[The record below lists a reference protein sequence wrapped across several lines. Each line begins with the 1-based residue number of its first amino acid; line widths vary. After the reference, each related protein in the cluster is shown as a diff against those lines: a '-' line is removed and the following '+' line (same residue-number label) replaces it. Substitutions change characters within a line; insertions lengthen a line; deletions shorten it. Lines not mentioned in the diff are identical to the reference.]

1 MATRKK
7 IVLRRQRR
15 SAVNRRKRQ
24 TGKRIYRRKV
34 MRGGEE
40 NQITYGDLKKLLNY
54 KLPPFGVEIPFF
66 TPIFTSVKAD
76 LKTKANIDI
85 DTLDENTPITIDT
98 LSKQILPV
106 FQDKIIEKLPEA
118 KKQEVKTLLDQLF
131 GLLTTP
137 PETSEEMTGK
147 LNVLIKQ
154 IVKLIPTPTLIP
166 IPSSIITLASNIIV
180 PKLVKVVFA
189 AKTVTTTGEQSS
201 SSASGGDTAASPA
214 AAQPVDLS

>member
-54 KLPPFGVEIPFF
+54 KPLGMDIPFF
-66 TPIFTSVKAD
+66 TPIFTNVKEQ
-76 LKTKANIDI
+76 LIKMGINI

-118 KKQEVKTLLDQLF
+118 KKEEVKTLLDQLF

-137 PETSEEMTGK
+137 PETSKEMTDK
-147 LNVLIKQ
+147 LNVLIEQ
-154 IVKLIPTPTLIP
+154 IVKLIPTPIP
-166 IPSSIITLASNIIV
+166 IPSSIITSASNIIV

-189 AKTVTTTGEQSS
+189 ARAAAASP
-201 SSASGGDTAASPA
+201 ASGGDTSASPA
-214 AAQPVDLS
+214 ASLDMS

>member
-54 KLPPFGVEIPFF
+54 KLPLGMDIPFF

-118 KKQEVKTLLDQLF
+118 KKEEVKTLLDQLF

-147 LNVLIKQ
+147 LNVLIEK
-154 IVKLIPTPTLIP
+154 IVNLIPTPIP
-166 IPSSIITLASNIIV
+166 IPSSIITSASNIIV

-189 AKTVTTTGEQSS
+189 AR
-201 SSASGGDTAASPA
+201 AAAASTPDI
-214 AAQPVDLS
+214 VDMS

>member
-54 KLPPFGVEIPFF
+54 KLPPFRVDIPF
-66 TPIFTSVKAD
+66 FTSVKAD

-118 KKQEVKTLLDQLF
+118 KKEEVKTLLDQLF

-147 LNVLIKQ
+147 LNVLIEQ
-154 IVKLIPTPTLIP
+154 IVKLIPTPIP
-166 IPSSIITLASNIIV
+166 IPSNIITSASSIIV

-189 AKTVTTTGEQSS
+189 AKTVTTTSEQSS
-201 SSASGGDTAASPA
+201 SPVSGGGTAASPA